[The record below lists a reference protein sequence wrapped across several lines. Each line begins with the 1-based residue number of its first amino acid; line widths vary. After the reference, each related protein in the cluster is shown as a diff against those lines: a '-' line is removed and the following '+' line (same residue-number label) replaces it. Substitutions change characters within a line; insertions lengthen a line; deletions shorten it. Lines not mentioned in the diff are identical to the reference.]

1 MRRAAPTGP
10 LSPKLLKHFAAVTV
24 GLTALLAVF
33 ASGEDWGAH
42 AQIGAVE
49 AKNNLLTTEAE
60 RLGARRVAAR
70 INIREGA
77 RRPEFGDETG
87 YDFGERGGDSA
98 PPTKPQQPAQ
108 SVANFG
114 AAPTGLAGPSGGI
127 KVINGVPSM
136 ANAAQLKIAKTRGQS
151 VPTAQEM
158 EQITA
163 SSARRSGQPATP
175 D

>member
-33 ASGEDWGAH
+33 SSGADWGAP

-49 AKNNLLTTEAE
+49 TKNQLLTTEAE

-70 INIREGA
+70 INIREGVP
-77 RRPEFGDETG
+77 RPEFGEESG
-87 YDFGERGGDSA
+87 FDFGERGGGNA
-98 PPTKPQQPAQ
+98 PQSGPQSPLQSFANSEAQPA
-108 SVANFG
+108 
-114 AAPTGLAGPSGGI
+114 GLAGPSGGI
-127 KVINGVPSM
+127 RVINGIPHI
-136 ANAAQLKIAKTRGQS
+136 AATTQSKTPKARDQS
-151 VPTAQEM
+151 APTAQEKA
-158 EQITA
+158 QIAA
-163 SSARRSGQPATP
+163 SSARRSGQATST